1 MRIVLVTGSRNLK
14 DKAPVY
20 EALWAQARIAGGV
33 EKLVVR
39 EGRCPYGGADL
50 HAQNFCEEYG
60 AVNDPVPADW
70 EQYGKAAGFI
80 RNGVMVKREPKPDV
94 CLAFPRGKSDG
105 TLDCAYRAKQARI
118 PVIFG

>member
-1 MRIVLVTGSRNLK
+1 MRIVLVTGSRNLG
-14 DKAPVY
+14 DPAPVE

-33 EKLVVR
+33 DKLVVR

-50 HAQNFCEEYG
+50 HAQRFCEKYG
-60 AVNDPVPADW
+60 AINDPYPADW
-70 EQYGKAAGFI
+70 DSFGKAAGFI
-80 RNGVMVKREPKPDV
+80 RNGTMVKTEPRPDI

-105 TLDCAYRAKQARI
+105 TLDCAHQAKRAKI